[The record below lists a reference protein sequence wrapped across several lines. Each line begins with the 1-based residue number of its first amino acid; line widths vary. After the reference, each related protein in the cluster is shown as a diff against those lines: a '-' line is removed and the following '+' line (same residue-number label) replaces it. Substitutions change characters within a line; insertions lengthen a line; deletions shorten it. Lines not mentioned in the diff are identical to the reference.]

1 MDNTTELEAEIK
13 HLIVEA
19 LDLEDIT
26 PGEIGSEE
34 LLFGDDI
41 GLDSIDALELGMEIR
56 KRYGIK
62 IEAATEEVK
71 EHFATV
77 RNLALFIAAARE
89 TPIA

>member
-1 MDNTTELEAEIK
+1 MEDLEKEIK
-13 HLIVEA
+13 ALIIEA

-26 PGEIGSEE
+26 PNEIGSEE

-56 KRYGIK
+56 KRYGVK
-62 IEAATEEVK
+62 IEAATDEMK

-77 RNLALFIAAARE
+77 RSLARFIAASQE
-89 TPIA
+89 TSVV

>member
-1 MDNTTELEAEIK
+1 MDDLETEIK
-13 HLIVEA
+13 ELIVEA

-26 PGEIGSEE
+26 PEEIGSEE

-62 IEAATEEVK
+62 IEVATDEIK
-71 EHFATV
+71 EHFASV
-77 RNLALFIAAARE
+77 RNLARFIAATRE
-89 TPIA
+89 AYVA

>member
-1 MDNTTELEAEIK
+1 MDDLETEIK
-13 HLIVEA
+13 ELIVEA

-26 PGEIGSEE
+26 PEEIGSEE

-89 TPIA
+89 TSLA